1 MTSLNDNSSFFSG
14 VKMATVAVQQ
24 TNVNDYLSKK
34 QKEGPKDLAAE
45 WAEIEELHNKKL
57 WHQLTLKLQKVIK
70 KSELQKGDNLIQLYN
85 SFIQTFENKIN
96 PLSLVEIA
104 AIVVEQFKDPKEA
117 IAFLE
122 KTEVKV
128 KINPD
133 AQNLCKVLAGQ
144 IQLDKLNDLDAT
156 KKVIEEVE
164 ATLDNADGVTAVHG
178 RFYLLASQYYRIQGD
193 HAQYYR
199 TALRYLGCIE
209 LDTLSGEVKHQH
221 AFFLGLAALL
231 GEGVYNLGELL
242 AHQVLESLKSTDT
255 SWLVELLYAFN
266 SGDINKYEA
275 MRPQWSSIADLAAQE
290 LFLRQKISLLCLME
304 MTFKRPSHNRQLTF
318 NEIAK
323 ETKLPLNEV
332 EVLVMKALSQGLVKG
347 AIDQVA
353 GTVNMTWVQPRVL
366 DRSQITSMIERLNE
380 WCIHVNSMEQL
391 LEEKASEILTL

>member
-1 MTSLNDNSSFFSG
+1 MAA
-14 VKMATVAVQQ
+14 ATVQQ
-24 TNVNDYLSKK
+24 PNVTDYLAKK
-34 QKEGPKDLAAE
+34 QKESPKDLAAE
-45 WAEIEELHNKKL
+45 WAELEELHNKRL
-57 WHQLTLKLQKVIK
+57 WHQLTLKLLVFIK
-70 KSELQKGDNLIQLYN
+70 KPEFKKGDNLLQLYN
-85 SFIQTFENKIN
+85 NFIQTFENKIN
-96 PLSLVEIA
+96 PLSLVEIV
-104 AIVVEQFKDPKEA
+104 AIVTEQIKQPKEA

-122 KTEVKV
+122 KTEPKV

-144 IQLDKLNDLDAT
+144 IHLEKLNDLEAT
-156 KKVIEEVE
+156 KKIIEEVE

-199 TALRYLGCIE
+199 TALRYLGCID
-209 LDTLSGEVKHQH
+209 LDTLTDEVKVQH

-242 AHQVLESLKSTDT
+242 AHPVLDSLKLTENA
-255 SWLVELLYAFN
+255 WLVELLFAFN
-266 SGDINKYEA
+266 SGNINKFEQ
-275 MRPQWSSIADLAAQE
+275 MKPQWSSIADLGAQE

-318 NEIAK
+318 AEIAR
-323 ETKLPLNEV
+323 ETKLPINEI
-332 EVLVMKALSQGLVKG
+332 ELLVMKALSQGLVKG

-353 GTVNMTWVQPRVL
+353 NTVNMTWVQPRVL
-366 DRSQITSMIERLNE
+366 DRSQITVMVGTLNE
-380 WCIHVNSMEQL
+380 WCKHVNSMEKL